1 MTNRVD
7 PALRAAACERM
18 RAAAQAEGLPSADAE
33 LSFADRLRQL
43 YEQSALPVREIARI
57 AGIADRTLFS
67 YVQRGGWKRRNWRQV
82 RHDEARL
89 VPPEGAGLGSAVED
103 ARHTAQTYVA
113 AKRHVEDVRAAAAI
127 AAQER
132 AAGAGAAAQERAAR
146 AKAVADARTRAR
158 LAAAV
163 ADALRILAQV
173 ERNGR
178 PLSGRARRVHD
189 RIFGALVGQFE
200 YLVPPI

>member
-33 LSFADRLRQL
+33 LSFGDRLRQL
-43 YEQSALPVREIARI
+43 YEQSALPVHEIARI
-57 AGIADRTLFS
+57 AGIADTLFS
-67 YVQRGGWKRRNWRQV
+67 YMQRGGWKRRNWRQA
-82 RHDEARL
+82 RPDEARP
-89 VPPEGAGLGSAVED
+89 VPPEGTGLEAAVED
-103 ARHTAQTYVA
+103 ARHTAQTYIA
-113 AKRHVEDVRAAAAI
+113 AKRHVDDASAAAAI
-127 AAQER
+127 ATLER
-132 AAGAGAAAQERAAR
+132 AAGAETAAQERAAR